1 MDNKAAK
8 LLFSFTD
15 DRGETTTL
23 EKTFNVDSYEDD
35 FGTVYWLLDEFKYF
49 LQAVSFPS
57 SLTDRLVYLEP
68 NEEVVIKM
76 ED

>member
-35 FGTVYWLLDEFKYF
+35 FGTIYWLLDEFKYF

-68 NEEVVIKM
+68 NEDIVIKM